1 MVLETAALSHH
12 QNTKNKVQ
20 MVWYQRIL
28 TFNIKKKKEK
38 GTGGVVTE
46 TTNQIISFK
55 IQK

>member
-28 TFNIKKKKEK
+28 TFNIYIYKKK

>member
-28 TFNIKKKKEK
+28 TFNIKKKEK